1 MGDPIVYF
9 EVLGG
14 DAQRQR
20 EFYGAMFGWAP
31 EPVEGTEGG
40 YNRVSA
46 GDAGIEGAIGSF
58 PGAPSYVTFYVRT
71 DDVGAAVARATELG
85 GRSVMEP
92 RTVSEGVEAAL
103 IEDPEGHLVGLIK
116 GV

>member
-1 MGDPIVYF
+1 MGDPVVYF

-14 DAQRQR
+14 EPQALR
-20 EFYGAMFGWAP
+20 EFYGQMFGWNVA
-31 EPVEGTEGG
+31 PVEGTDGG

-46 GDAGIEGAIGSF
+46 ADAGIEGAVGAF

-71 DDVGAAVARATELG
+71 DDIQAAVARCGELG
-85 GRSVMEP
+85 GKTVMEP
-92 RTVSEGVEAAL
+92 REVSEGVEAAL
-103 IEDPEGHLVGLIK
+103 VEDPEGHMIGLIK